1 MIRAFIAT
9 AIVLSSAANA
19 AIARAESPG
28 TLGLLSTNKLT
39 AEVRRTTGSIPLRLL
54 EPTATAL
61 ELRDWKQI
69 STWIQLTGGVT
80 TRSSD
85 TDLGTQVGVEW
96 SLKVG
101 LTPNEVKEYRDAAIV
116 GFAGSL
122 AVAFRTVS
130 WSGPFYGAILI
141 LAGGELGAGGG
152 HWWSDT
158 ARLTFFG
165 GARMVTAQKYGSG
178 ALELTYILA
187 PFEFGGTPDSI
198 RSRRVEH
205 RIGLTAAV
213 DAVGFGIWFYGIQ
226 HSVRFGDETNYVSV
240 GGTALGGSVELRW

>member
-1 MIRAFIAT
+1 MSRLIFAVIFS
-9 AIVLSSAANA
+9 LCLPA

-39 AEVRRTTGSIPLRLL
+39 VEIRRTTGSIPLRLL
-54 EPTATAL
+54 DPAATTL
-61 ELRDWKQI
+61 ESRDWSQI

-80 TRSSD
+80 SRSSD

-96 SLKVG
+96 SLKAG
-101 LTPNEVKEYRDAAIV
+101 YTPNEVEEYRQAAVV
-116 GFAGSL
+116 GFAGSV
-122 AVAFRTVS
+122 AIAFRTLA
-130 WSGPFYGAILI
+130 WSGPFYGAILV

-165 GARMVTAQKYGSG
+165 GTRIVTAQRYGEG
-178 ALELTYILA
+178 ALELTYLLA
-187 PFEFGGTPDSI
+187 PFELGGTPGSM

-205 RIGLTAAV
+205 RVGLTAGL
-213 DAVGFGIWFYGIQ
+213 DPLGVGLWFTGIQ
-226 HSVRFGDETNYVSV
+226 QSVRLEGEADYVGV
-240 GGTALGGSVELRW
+240 GGTAIGGSLELRW